1 VWSPAA
7 REAAA
12 VRRWRGWCGAVF
24 SFGRERGRE
33 GSGESRSERVDRGEG
48 KGWFTLGKG
57 IFFEDALFPL
67 TPLRLRLSAK
77 SVKIGASDD
86 FLRTSEAR
94 SLQRFSQSFRK
105 IVFQRVNFYSF

>member
-105 IVFQRVNFYSF
+105 IEFQRVNFYSF

>member
-1 VWSPAA
+1 VVTGGEGSDGGEAVERMVRCGFFLREREGE
-7 REAAA
+7 REAVKVDLSGLTA
-12 VRRWRGWCGAVF
+12 VK
-24 SFGRERGRE
+24 
-33 GSGESRSERVDRGEG
+33 G

-105 IVFQRVNFYSF
+105 IEFQRVNFYSF